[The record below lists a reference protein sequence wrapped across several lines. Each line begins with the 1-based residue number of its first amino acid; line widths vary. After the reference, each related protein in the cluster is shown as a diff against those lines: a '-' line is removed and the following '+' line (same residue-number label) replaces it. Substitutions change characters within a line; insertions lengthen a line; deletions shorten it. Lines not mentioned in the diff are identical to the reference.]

1 MLSYTFKVL
10 ACHDYYRKSWGM
22 SQCTTK
28 APRKFAWAE
37 KPRYCKMILRL
48 WSSSIVE
55 VAAFYFSVHWLS
67 RLRFP
72 PNILWCAW
80 ISKLKQPFVD
90 EITTPVK
97 VVSFTTS
104 MSRPFDV
111 CYYFLWPELQAAL
124 VMWFCWAKM
133 LLLAQRSRWLVS
145 SSNKPR
151 LATTK
156 SSNAAIKNARKG
168 RGFTLNHHYPRF
180 LNRKIA
186 NLRGFMAMLYSSTCL
201 LCHMPEIVL
210 GPVLPYKALKSF
222 LP

>member
-1 MLSYTFKVL
+1 MKQLSTFPFIGFL
-10 ACHDYYRKSWGM
+10 GY
-22 SQCTTK
+22 
-28 APRKFAWAE
+28 
-37 KPRYCKMILRL
+37 
-48 WSSSIVE
+48 
-55 VAAFYFSVHWLS
+55 
-67 RLRFP
+67 
-72 PNILWCAW
+72 ILWCAW
-80 ISKLKQPFVD
+80 IKI
-90 EITTPVK
+90 ETTPSWMK
-97 VVSFTTS
+97 LRRLLLLFMT
-104 MSRPFDV
+104 
-111 CYYFLWPELQAAL
+111 L

-133 LLLAQRSRWLVS
+133 LLLAWKQQMTCVVE
-145 SSNKPR
+145 SNKPR

-222 LP
+222 LLPTKLSDFTRNIATFKLVRA